1 MRSLRFFTRSP
12 GWFLFLLLIVS
23 GPACRRTPA
32 PARLPQPVKTRF
44 DWSRGP
50 DAAFVWTV
58 QDEDQNV
65 TDRAPKWKTH
75 LMARSGGLW
84 TPAGVR
90 DGLWLAL
97 GDRLVEVAWIPF
109 HLEAMEPPRSDEP
122 GYAGWPEG
130 CEHVLAETDRM
141 FSASG
146 NGFDLK
152 PDGADGSRPLLDRPT
167 DLSGLGWPRIFR
179 AHARVLAS
187 LGPILFL
194 ISDDLTVT
202 CEGNQFRSAIFTVF
216 DAANGQV
223 LLSRNIETLGPNPWD
238 AHFDRPHHRGR
249 IRHQIEWSGV
259 AGGRSVNKPE
269 DGRIHLGYYYPVY
282 HSDDLRV
289 NMKLVFHYD
298 MPCRT
303 CDDPEALATLT
314 VDLPGDLDALLRMHP
329 SVPALRP
336 HLARGERIGGVTLP
350 SVSPPLLDA
359 WTARFRAPRQEP
371 VGKNPRVS
379 PL

>member
-1 MRSLRFFTRSP
+1 MRSLPFVTTLPR
-12 GWFLFLLLIVS
+12 WFLFLLLIVS
-23 GPACRRTPA
+23 WPACRRPPA
-32 PARLPQPVKTRF
+32 PASLPKPVKAQF

-58 QDEDQNV
+58 PDVDQGV

-75 LMARSGGLW
+75 LMTRSGGLW
-84 TPAGVR
+84 APAGVR
-90 DGLWLAL
+90 DGLWLAV
-97 GDRLVEVAWIPF
+97 GDRLLEVTRIPF
-109 HLEAMEPPRSDEP
+109 QLEAMEPPQSDDP

-152 PDGADGSRPLLDRPT
+152 PDGADGGRPLLDRPA
-167 DLSGLGWPRIFR
+167 DLSGLGWPRIYR

-187 LGPILFL
+187 LGSILFL

-216 DAANGQV
+216 DASTMQV
-223 LLSRNIETLGPNPWD
+223 LLARNIETLGSHPWD
-238 AHFDRPHHRGR
+238 AHFDRTHHRNR
-249 IRHQIEWSGV
+249 IRHQIEWAGS
-259 AGGRSVNKPE
+259 AGGRSVDKPE
-269 DGRIHLGYYYPVY
+269 DGRIHLGYYYPVF

-298 MPCRT
+298 EPCRT
-303 CDDPEALATLT
+303 CEKPEALATLT
-314 VDLPGDLDALLRMHP
+314 IDWPGDLVPLLRIHP
-329 SVPALRP
+329 AIPALRP

-350 SVSPPLLDA
+350 SVSGPILDA

-371 VGKNPRVS
+371 VGKNPRGS